1 MSPEPYAGKNST
13 ERSEGTLMLKWLA
26 SLINGVARNHGVGS
40 TPNTPSTPTTS
51 EPTPKSSAD
60 QSSGPAELRPAVNIP
75 ALKRQIRLHEGE
87 RLKVYKCT
95 AGKLTIGVGRNLE
108 DRGITPE
115 ESSYLLENDL
125 RTFQV
130 ELLRKLPWVADL
142 DDVRQ
147 RVLIDMAFNLGIA
160 GLLTFK
166 NTLAAIKR
174 GDYEKGARGMLDS
187 KWASQVGKRAERL
200 STMMLTGKDPRELW
214 PKP

>member
-1 MSPEPYAGKNST
+1 
-13 ERSEGTLMLKWLA
+13 MLKLLG
-26 SLINGVARNHGVGS
+26 SLLRWTAKNHGVLPSVSIQS
-40 TPNTPSTPTTS
+40 TPEPKPEMPPSLAEPSPST
-51 EPTPKSSAD
+51 
-60 QSSGPAELRPAVNIP
+60 RPGLNML

-87 RLKVYKCT
+87 RLKPYKCT

-125 RTFQV
+125 RSFIAEV
-130 ELLRKLPWVADL
+130 YRKLPWVADL

-147 RVLIDMAFNLGIA
+147 RVIIDMAFNLGIA
-160 GLLTFK
+160 GLLSFK
-166 NTLAAIKR
+166 NTLAAIKA
-174 GDYEKGARGMLDS
+174 GDYAKAAPMMLDS
-187 KWASQVGKRAERL
+187 KWAGQVGKRAERL